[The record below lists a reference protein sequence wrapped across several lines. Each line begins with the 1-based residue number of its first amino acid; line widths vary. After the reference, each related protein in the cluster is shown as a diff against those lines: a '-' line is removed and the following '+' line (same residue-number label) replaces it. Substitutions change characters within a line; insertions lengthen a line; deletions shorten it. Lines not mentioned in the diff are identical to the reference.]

1 MIYFQFELTFS
12 SIILLTLVNVDLT
25 GILWYNRH
33 EVNEMS
39 IKDRTT
45 HLMVILPVEL
55 DQEIKKYQDTH
66 NIRGKNETIRALI
79 KKGLEA
85 DIE

>member
-1 MIYFQFELTFS
+1 
-12 SIILLTLVNVDLT
+12 
-25 GILWYNRH
+25 
-33 EVNEMS
+33 MS

-55 DQEIKKYQDTH
+55 DQEIKKYQDVH

-85 DIE
+85 EIE

>member
-1 MIYFQFELTFS
+1 
-12 SIILLTLVNVDLT
+12 
-25 GILWYNRH
+25 
-33 EVNEMS
+33 MS